1 MRYALKTL
9 LCPLALL
16 LLLGGAGAAR
26 AAEVASGPERVH
38 PLPIGSEV
46 PELSLPEAGGD
57 PFDLRSAVAK
67 QPTVLIFYR
76 GGW

>member
-1 MRYALKTL
+1 MRHALKTL

-16 LLLGGAGAAR
+16 LLLACAGAAR
-26 AAEVASGPERVH
+26 AAEAASGPEQVH

-57 PFDLRSAVAK
+57 FFDLRSAILN

>member
-1 MRYALKTL
+1 MRHALKTL

-16 LLLGGAGAAR
+16 LLLACAGAAR
-26 AAEVASGPERVH
+26 AAEAASGPERVH

-57 PFDLRSAVAK
+57 FFDLRSAILN

>member
-1 MRYALKTL
+1 MRPAVRIL
-9 LCPLALL
+9 LCLALL
-16 LLLGGAGAAR
+16 LLLGSAGTAR
-26 AAEVASGPERVH
+26 AAEVASGPERVN

-46 PELSLPEAGGD
+46 PELSLPQAGGD

-67 QPTVLIFYR
+67 QPAVLIFYR

>member
-1 MRYALKTL
+1 MRHTPKPL
-9 LCPLALL
+9 LCLALL
-16 LLLGGAGAAR
+16 LLLGSAGAAR
-26 AAEVASGPERVH
+26 GGEAASAPERVH

-46 PELSLPEAGGD
+46 PELSLPEASGD
-57 PFDLRSAVAK
+57 IFDLRSAVVN